1 MATVRESIVRELR
14 AAADGRVASSRTL
27 SMALELLEVLWAE
40 LRLLNEEQQRLHR
53 AIGAEAVHPQP
64 GK

>member
-1 MATVRESIVRELR
+1 MSAVRESIVRELR
-14 AAADGRVASSRTL
+14 AAAEGRVASSRTL

-40 LRLLNEEQQRLHR
+40 LRLLSEEHARLHR
-53 AIGAEAVHPQP
+53 TVGAAAAQPRP